1 MERKSLLLMTALTL
15 CASMSAAE
23 LSVIST
29 QKVDVADAY
38 HPTLSPNGDV
48 VLFSTD
54 DYKGLKVVD
63 LESSQVQVLDPEVG
77 AGFDP
82 VFSADGKTVVY
93 RSVVRE
99 NGLMRRDV
107 KRFSLDM
114 GVGEQIAA
122 PSRELVN
129 TRAIVGDTYA
139 YGLADQQAIEVS
151 VDGMVQTI
159 NPIEHGYRYLWTSVS
174 PSKDKILFNEIYS
187 GLYVSNLDGT
197 KAVNLASRADYP
209 CWAGDKYVIAVK
221 TTDDGYVFTSAKI
234 IAIEIET
241 GKVTELTGDDVL
253 VSGVSA
259 NANKIV
265 YTTDNG
271 EMYIMNIL
279 IAE

>member
-1 MERKSLLLMTALTL
+1 
-15 CASMSAAE
+15 
-23 LSVIST
+23 
-29 QKVDVADAY
+29 
-38 HPTLSPNGDV
+38 
-48 VLFSTD
+48 
-54 DYKGLKVVD
+54 
-63 LESSQVQVLDPEVG
+63 
-77 AGFDP
+77 
-82 VFSADGKTVVY
+82 
-93 RSVVRE
+93 
-99 NGLMRRDV
+99 
-107 KRFSLDM
+107 
-114 GVGEQIAA
+114 
-122 PSRELVN
+122 
-129 TRAIVGDTYA
+129 
-139 YGLADQQAIEVS
+139 
-151 VDGMVQTI
+151 
-159 NPIEHGYRYLWTSVS
+159 VS